1 MPKKKPAVRN
11 ACFQIRIGSP
21 EILLYKAKL
30 SDMIGNKILEDNASM
45 LRFEKCGETHRHPY
59 GENIPSQ
66 RSSELFQSITDES
79 RHAGSI
85 LYQ

>member
-30 SDMIGNKILEDNASM
+30 SDMIGNKIMA
-45 LRFEKCGETHRHPY
+45 EKG
-59 GENIPSQ
+59 G
-66 RSSELFQSITDES
+66 TDPMK
-79 RHAGSI
+79 RI
-85 LYQ
+85 LLTVFILAVLMSTLAAAE

>member
-30 SDMIGNKILEDNASM
+30 SDMIGNKIMA
-45 LRFEKCGETHRHPY
+45 EKGERTR
-59 GENIPSQ
+59 
-66 RSSELFQSITDES
+66 
-79 RHAGSI
+79 
-85 LYQ
+85 